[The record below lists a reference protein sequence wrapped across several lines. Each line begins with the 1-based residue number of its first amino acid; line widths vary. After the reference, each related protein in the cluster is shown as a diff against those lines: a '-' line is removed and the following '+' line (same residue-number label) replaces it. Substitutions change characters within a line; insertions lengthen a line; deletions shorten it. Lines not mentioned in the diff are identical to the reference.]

1 MDDEILEPERIDGA
15 LRERFRVAVEDR
27 MPGYTVSIDD
37 RSSTLHP
44 GAFAIVASKDDQLFE
59 LEYPSPPA
67 GEWEIPQLVNTFLA
81 FQQKGR

>member
-1 MDDEILEPERIDGA
+1 MADGILEPEHIDAA

-37 RSSTLHP
+37 RSGALHP
-44 GAFAIVASKDDQLFE
+44 GAFAIVASKDDQLVE
-59 LEYPSPPA
+59 LEYPLPPA
-67 GEWEIPQLVNTFLA
+67 GEWEIPQLVARFLA